1 MDSDSVEVMV
11 DNLKEATATIR
22 AGAGLLVVDSQFKST
37 GRVRYAVD
45 SRQGEHLMR
54 RVRMASAV
62 FLLLLLAAA
71 CGGET
76 TAGSGGDSGGSGTSG
91 KEGNDLLA
99 VVKER
104 GTLIASTDPAYPPQ
118 SSRTPTGEYE
128 GFDIDVINEIAKR
141 LGVDVKFQTPPFNAI
156 VSGSWSGRW
165 DISVGSVTITP
176 ERQKVLHFTPPY
188 YYTPASIAVHA
199 DNTDIQDTE
208 TDLDG
213 KRIGVCVE
221 CSYQFYLE
229 KDLNIPGEQPE
240 YAIDNADIKKYD
252 TDSTAIQELAV
263 GDGVRLDAVMSALP
277 TLEGAVDNDVP
288 IKIVGDPLFYEPLGV
303 AIDKSS
309 PEDPKAFLEEV
320 TKIIEDMHADGTLT
334 EFSKKWYDGIDL
346 TKKTN

>member
-1 MDSDSVEVMV
+1 
-11 DNLKEATATIR
+11 
-22 AGAGLLVVDSQFKST
+22 
-37 GRVRYAVD
+37 
-45 SRQGEHLMR
+45 MR
-54 RVRMASAV
+54 RVRLASAI
-62 FLLLLLAAA
+62 FILLLLAAA

-76 TAGSGGDSGGSGTSG
+76 TGSGGDSGGDGGTAG

-99 VVKER
+99 VVKDR
-104 GTLIASTDPAYPPQ
+104 GTLVASTDPAYPPQ

-141 LGVDVKFQTPPFNAI
+141 LGVDVEFVTPPFNAI

-188 YYTPASIAVHA
+188 YYTPASIAVHSE
-199 DNTDIQDTE
+199 NTDIQDTE

-221 CSYQFYLE
+221 CSYDFYLQ
-229 KDLNIPGEQPE
+229 KSLNIPGEKPE
-240 YAIDNADIKKYD
+240 YVIDNADIKTYE

-277 TLEGAVDNDVP
+277 TLEEAVGNDVP
-288 IKIVGDPLFYEPLGV
+288 IKVVGDPLFFEPLGV

-309 PEDPKAFLEEV
+309 PEDPKAFLQEV
-320 TKIIEDMHADGTLT
+320 TKIINDMHADGTLT
-334 EFSKKWYDGIDL
+334 EFSKKWYGGTDL
-346 TKKTN
+346 TKKTS